1 MGSAI
6 DIITTH
12 RRRHQHPQYVMLV
25 HMKQAPEKQDENQ
38 RGMGEKGCLFFMFGT
53 YQLLLVFIQ
62 NEKNV
67 FAFIFIGNT
76 FKCFYEKYN
85 LYSREKQ
92 QLEYLG
98 WGGRTKNFISYSGIR
113 DGKASAIAHIGAI
126 AFHRP

>member
-6 DIITTH
+6 GIITAH
-12 RRRHQHPQYVMLV
+12 RRRHQHPQYVMPV
-25 HMKQAPEKQDENQ
+25 CMKQAPEKQDESQ

-85 LYSREKQ
+85 LYSRQ
-92 QLEYLG
+92 GRAALVGVPGMG
-98 WGGRTKNFISYSGIR
+98 WSYEQ
-113 DGKASAIAHIGAI
+113 
-126 AFHRP
+126 FHFVFRHQGWKSINNQYAP